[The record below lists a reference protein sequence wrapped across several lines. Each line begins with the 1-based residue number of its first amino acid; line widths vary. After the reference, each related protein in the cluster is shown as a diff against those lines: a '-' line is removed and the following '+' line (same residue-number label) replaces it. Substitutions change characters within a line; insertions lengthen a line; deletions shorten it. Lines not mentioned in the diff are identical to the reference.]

1 MQDPYK
7 VLGISRDATDDEV
20 KKAYRQ
26 LSRKYHPD
34 ANVNNPNK
42 DKAEEM
48 FKLVQQAYQQV
59 MYERQHPYS
68 SAGSGAYGSGR
79 PQGGGSGPRPGQS
92 PYGQSSS
99 GQSWQ
104 DENGTTYTYYGNF
117 EDFSDFWN
125 EFFSTYGFGTQNT
138 RQDNS
143 EEAIH
148 LRAAASYINHG
159 MFQEALNVLSAM
171 EERSAQWYYYSAAA
185 NSGIGNDAVAL
196 EHAQRAAAMEPDN
209 QIYQSMLSQ
218 LQSGSRWYS
227 SRQQSYGTPATAG
240 GHCMR
245 VCATY
250 LCLNAMC
257 NLCCCG
263 GGGYRT
269 GC

>member
-1 MQDPYK
+1 MSDPYK
-7 VLGISRDATDDEV
+7 ILGISRDATDDEV

-68 SAGSGAYGSGR
+68 SAGQGSWSRPGSQSTGR
-79 PQGGGSGPRPGQS
+79 PSGSSGT
-92 PYGQSSS
+92 SS
-99 GQSWQ
+99 GQTWQ

-117 EDFSDFWN
+117 EDFSDFWT
-125 EFFSTYGFGTQNT
+125 EFFSSYGFGTQGAS
-138 RQDNS
+138 QDNS

-196 EHAQRAAAMEPDN
+196 EHAQRAASMDPSN
-209 QIYQSMLSQ
+209 PNYQSMLQQ
-218 LQSGSRWYS
+218 LQSGNRWYT
-227 SRQQSYGTPATAG
+227 SRSQTYGGPVSAG
-240 GHCMR
+240 GQCMR
-245 VCATY
+245 VCAAY
-250 LCLNAMC
+250 LCINALC
-257 NLCCCG
+257 NICCCG
-263 GGGYRT
+263 GGSR

>member
-1 MQDPYK
+1 MSDPYK

-34 ANVNNPNK
+34 ANVNNPDK

-68 SAGSGAYGSGR
+68 SAGGSY
-79 PQGGGSGPRPGQS
+79 GSGPRPQGS
-92 PYGQSSS
+92 PYSRPGQGS
-99 GQSWQ
+99 GGQGQTWQ
-104 DENGTTYTYYGNF
+104 DDRGTTYTYYGDF
-117 EDFSDFWN
+117 ENFSDFWN
-125 EFFSTYGFGTQNT
+125 EFFSTYGFGTQNA
-138 RQDNS
+138 RQEDS

-148 LRAAASYINHG
+148 LRAAATYINHG

-185 NSGIGNDAVAL
+185 NSGIGNDSVAL
-196 EHAQRAAAMEPDN
+196 EHAQRAASMEPNN
-209 QIYQSMLSQ
+209 QIYQNMLQQ

-227 SRQQSYGTPATAG
+227 SRQSTYGAPATASG
-240 GHCMR
+240 QCMR
-245 VCATY
+245 MCATY
-250 LCLNAMC
+250 LCINAMC

-263 GGGYRT
+263 GRS

>member
-1 MQDPYK
+1 MSDPYK
-7 VLGISRDATDDEV
+7 ILGISRDASDDEV

-68 SAGSGAYGSGR
+68 SAGQGSWSRPGSQSAGR
-79 PQGGGSGPRPGQS
+79 PSGSSGT
-92 PYGQSSS
+92 SS
-99 GQSWQ
+99 GQTWQ

-117 EDFSDFWN
+117 ENFSDFWT
-125 EFFSTYGFGTQNT
+125 EFFSSYGFGTQGAS
-138 RQDNS
+138 QDNS

-196 EHAQRAAAMEPDN
+196 EHAQRAASMEPN
-209 QIYQSMLSQ
+209 NPNYQSMLQQ
-218 LQSGSRWYS
+218 LQSGNRWYT
-227 SRQQSYGTPATAG
+227 SRSQTYGGPVSAG
-240 GHCMR
+240 GQCIR
-245 VCATY
+245 VCAAY
-250 LCLNAMC
+250 LCINALC
-257 NLCCCG
+257 NICCCG
-263 GGGYRT
+263 GGSR

>member
-1 MQDPYK
+1 MSDPYK
-7 VLGISRDATDDEV
+7 ILGISRDATDDEV

-68 SAGSGAYGSGR
+68 SAGQGSWSRPGSQSAGR
-79 PQGGGSGPRPGQS
+79 PSGSSGT
-92 PYGQSSS
+92 SS
-99 GQSWQ
+99 GQTWQ

-125 EFFSTYGFGTQNT
+125 EFFSSYGFGTQGAS
-138 RQDNS
+138 QDNS

-171 EERSAQWYYYSAAA
+171 EERSAQWYYYSTAA

-196 EHAQRAAAMEPDN
+196 EHAQRAASMDPSN
-209 QIYQSMLSQ
+209 PNYQSMLQQ
-218 LQSGSRWYS
+218 LQSGNRWYT
-227 SRQQSYGTPATAG
+227 SRSQTYGGPVSAG
-240 GHCMR
+240 GQCMR
-245 VCATY
+245 VCAAY
-250 LCLNAMC
+250 LCINALC
-257 NLCCCG
+257 NICCCG
-263 GGGYRT
+263 GGSR

>member
-1 MQDPYK
+1 MSDPYQ

-34 ANVNNPNK
+34 SNINNPNK

-59 MYERQHPYS
+59 MYERQHPYAS
-68 SAGSGAYGSGR
+68 SGFGTGQQGGSRPGSSYGR
-79 PQGGGSGPRPGQS
+79 PQSQ
-92 PYGQSSS
+92 SS

-104 DENGTTYTYYGNF
+104 DENGRTYTYYGNYQ
-117 EDFSDFWN
+117 DFSDFWN
-125 EFFSTYGFGTQNT
+125 EFFSSYGFGTQSAYQ
-138 RQDNS
+138 QDNS

-159 MFQEALNVLSAM
+159 MFQEALNVLDAM

-185 NSGIGNDAVAL
+185 NSGVGNDAIAL
-196 EHAQRAAAMEPDN
+196 EHARRAVSMEPDN
-209 QIYQSMLSQ
+209 QIYQNMLSQ
-218 LQSGSRWYS
+218 LQSGSKWYS
-227 SRQQSYGTPATAG
+227 SRQQTYGSPVTAG
-240 GHCMR
+240 NQCMR

-250 LCLNAMC
+250 LCLNALC
-257 NLCCCG
+257 NIFCCG
-263 GGGYRT
+263 NGRS
-269 GC
+269 C

>member
-1 MQDPYK
+1 MSDPYK
-7 VLGISRDATDDEV
+7 ILGISRDATDDEV

-34 ANVNNPNK
+34 ANINNPNK

-59 MYERQHPYS
+59 MYERQHPYAS
-68 SAGSGAYGSGR
+68 SGYGR
-79 PQGGGSGPRPGQS
+79 PQGGARPGGS
-92 PYGQSSS
+92 PYSGSQGQSS
-99 GQSWQ
+99 GQTWQ
-104 DENGTTYTYYGNF
+104 DEDGNTYTYYGNYQ
-117 EDFSDFWN
+117 DFSDFWN
-125 EFFSTYGFGTQNT
+125 EFFGAYGFGGSAQSTS

-159 MFQEALNVLSAM
+159 MFEEALNVLSAM

-185 NSGIGNDAVAL
+185 NSGLGNDAVAL
-196 EHAQRAAAMEPDN
+196 EHAQRAASMEPDN
-209 QIYQSMLSQ
+209 QNYQSMLQQ
-218 LQSGSRWYS
+218 LQSGNRWYS
-227 SRQQSYGTPATAG
+227 SRQQSYGSPVSSG
-240 GHCMR
+240 SQCMR

-263 GGGYRT
+263 NGTR
-269 GC
+269 C

>member
-1 MQDPYK
+1 MSDPYK
-7 VLGISRDATDDEV
+7 VLGISRDATDDEI

-34 ANVNNPNK
+34 ANVNNPDK

-68 SAGSGAYGSGR
+68 TSGFGTAGYGR
-79 PQGGGSGPRPGQS
+79 PQG
-92 PYGQSSS
+92 SSS
-99 GQSWQ
+99 GSGQYSSSQGSGQTWQ

-117 EDFSDFWN
+117 QDFSDFWN
-125 EFFSTYGFGTQNT
+125 EFFSSYGFGTQQDM

-159 MFQEALNVLSAM
+159 MFQEALNVLDAM
-171 EERSAQWYYYSAAA
+171 EERGAQWYYYSAAA
-185 NSGIGNDAVAL
+185 NSGIGNDSIAL
-196 EHAQRAAAMEPDN
+196 EHAQQAVDLEPDN
-209 QIYQSMLSQ
+209 QIYQSMLQQ

-227 SRQQSYGTPATAG
+227 ARQQSYGSPMGSG
-240 GHCMR
+240 GQCMR
-245 VCATY
+245 ICATY

-257 NLCCCG
+257 NICCCG
-263 GGGYRT
+263 SGGRS

>member
-1 MQDPYK
+1 MSDPYK
-7 VLGISRDATDDEV
+7 ILGISRDATDDEV

-34 ANVNNPNK
+34 ANVNNPDK

-68 SAGSGAYGSGR
+68 SAGQGSWSRPGSQSAGR
-79 PQGGGSGPRPGQS
+79 PSGSSGT
-92 PYGQSSS
+92 SS
-99 GQSWQ
+99 GQTWQ

-117 EDFSDFWN
+117 EDFSDFWT
-125 EFFSTYGFGTQNT
+125 EFFSSYGFGTQGAS
-138 RQDNS
+138 QDNS

-196 EHAQRAAAMEPDN
+196 EHAQRAASMEPN
-209 QIYQSMLSQ
+209 NPNYQSMLQQ
-218 LQSGSRWYS
+218 LQSGNRWYT
-227 SRQQSYGTPATAG
+227 SRSQTYGGPVSAG
-240 GHCMR
+240 GQCMR
-245 VCATY
+245 VCAAY
-250 LCLNAMC
+250 LCINALC
-257 NLCCCG
+257 NICCCG
-263 GGGYRT
+263 GGSR

>member
-1 MQDPYK
+1 MSDPYK
-7 VLGISRDATDDEV
+7 ILGITRDATDDEV

-68 SAGSGAYGSGR
+68 SAGTGSYTRPGSQGAGR
-79 PQGGGSGPRPGQS
+79 PAG
-92 PYGQSSS
+92 SSS
-99 GQSWQ
+99 GQSQTWQ
-104 DENGTTYTYYGNF
+104 DENGTTYTYYGYF
-117 EDFSDFWN
+117 EDFSEFWN
-125 EFFSTYGFGTQNT
+125 EFFSSYGFGTQGS

-196 EHAQRAAAMEPDN
+196 EHAQQAVSMEPDN
-209 QIYQSMLSQ
+209 PNYQSMLQQ
-218 LQSGSRWYS
+218 LQSGNRWYS
-227 SRQQSYGTPATAG
+227 SRQQSYGGPVSTG
-240 GHCMR
+240 SQCMR
-245 VCATY
+245 ICATY
-250 LCLNAMC
+250 LCINALC

-263 GGGYRT
+263 GGTR

>member
-1 MQDPYK
+1 MSDPYK
-7 VLGISRDATDDEV
+7 ILGISRDATDDEV

-68 SAGSGAYGSGR
+68 SAGQGSWSRPGSQSAGR
-79 PQGGGSGPRPGQS
+79 PSGSSGT
-92 PYGQSSS
+92 SSS
-99 GQSWQ
+99 QTWQ

-117 EDFSDFWN
+117 EDFSDFWT
-125 EFFSTYGFGTQNT
+125 EFFSSYGFGTQGAS
-138 RQDNS
+138 QDNS

-196 EHAQRAAAMEPDN
+196 EHAQRAASMEPGN
-209 QIYQSMLSQ
+209 PNYQSMLQQ
-218 LQSGSRWYS
+218 LQSGNRWYT
-227 SRQQSYGTPATAG
+227 SRSQTYGGPVSAG
-240 GHCMR
+240 GQCMR
-245 VCATY
+245 VCAAY
-250 LCLNAMC
+250 LCINALC
-257 NLCCCG
+257 NICCCG
-263 GGGYRT
+263 GGSR

>member
-1 MQDPYK
+1 MSDPYK
-7 VLGISRDATDDEV
+7 ILGISRDATDDEV

-68 SAGSGAYGSGR
+68 SAGQGSWSRPGSQSAGR
-79 PQGGGSGPRPGQS
+79 PSGSSGT
-92 PYGQSSS
+92 SS
-99 GQSWQ
+99 GQTWQ

-125 EFFSTYGFGTQNT
+125 EFFSSYGFGTQGAS
-138 RQDNS
+138 QDNS

-196 EHAQRAAAMEPDN
+196 EHAQRAASMDPGN
-209 QIYQSMLSQ
+209 PNYQSMLQQ
-218 LQSGSRWYS
+218 LQSGNRWYT
-227 SRQQSYGTPATAG
+227 SRSQTYGGPVSAG
-240 GHCMR
+240 GQCMR
-245 VCATY
+245 VCAAY
-250 LCLNAMC
+250 LCINALC
-257 NLCCCG
+257 NICCCG
-263 GGGYRT
+263 GGSR

>member
-1 MQDPYK
+1 MSDPYK
-7 VLGISRDATDDEV
+7 ILGISRDATDDEV

-68 SAGSGAYGSGR
+68 SAGQGSWSRPGSQSAGR
-79 PQGGGSGPRPGQS
+79 PSGSSGT
-92 PYGQSSS
+92 SS
-99 GQSWQ
+99 GQTWQ

-117 EDFSDFWN
+117 EDFSDFWT
-125 EFFSTYGFGTQNT
+125 EFFSSYGFGTQGAS
-138 RQDNS
+138 QDNS

-196 EHAQRAAAMEPDN
+196 EHAQRAASMESFSPETDGTLPGVRPTEVPSPRAVN
-209 QIYQSMLSQ
+209 VC
-218 LQSGSRWYS
+218 GSA
-227 SRQQSYGTPATAG
+227 PPI
-240 GHCMR
+240 
-245 VCATY
+245 CA
-250 LCLNAMC
+250 
-257 NLCCCG
+257 
-263 GGGYRT
+263 
-269 GC
+269 

>member
-1 MQDPYK
+1 MSDPYQ

-34 ANVNNPNK
+34 SNINNPNK

-59 MYERQHPYS
+59 MYERQHPY
-68 SAGSGAYGSGR
+68 A
-79 PQGGGSGPRPGQS
+79 
-92 PYGQSSS
+92 SS
-99 GQSWQ
+99 GF
-104 DENGTTYTYYGNF
+104 GTG
-117 EDFSDFWN
+117 S
-125 EFFSTYGFGTQNT
+125 YGFGTQSAYQ
-138 RQDNS
+138 QDNS

-159 MFQEALNVLSAM
+159 MFQEALNVLDAM

-196 EHAQRAAAMEPDN
+196 EHAQQAVSMEPDN
-209 QIYQSMLSQ
+209 QIFQNMLQ
-218 LQSGSRWYS
+218 QIQSGSKWYS
-227 SRQQSYGTPATAG
+227 SRQQTYGSPVTAG
-240 GHCMR
+240 NQCMR

-250 LCLNAMC
+250 LCLNALC
-257 NLCCCG
+257 NIFCCG
-263 GGGYRT
+263 NGRS
-269 GC
+269 C

>member
-1 MQDPYK
+1 MSDPYK
-7 VLGISRDATDDEV
+7 ILGISRDASDDEV

-68 SAGSGAYGSGR
+68 SAGQGSWSRPGSQSAGR
-79 PQGGGSGPRPGQS
+79 PSGSSGT
-92 PYGQSSS
+92 SS
-99 GQSWQ
+99 GQTWQ

-117 EDFSDFWN
+117 ENFSDFWT
-125 EFFSTYGFGTQNT
+125 EFFSSYGFGTQGAS
-138 RQDNS
+138 QDNS

-171 EERSAQWYYYSAAA
+171 EERNAQWYYYSAAA

-196 EHAQRAAAMEPDN
+196 EHAQRAASMEPN
-209 QIYQSMLSQ
+209 NPNYQSMLQQ
-218 LQSGSRWYS
+218 LQSGNRWYT
-227 SRQQSYGTPATAG
+227 SRSQTYGGPVSAG
-240 GHCMR
+240 GQCMR
-245 VCATY
+245 VCAAY
-250 LCLNAMC
+250 LCINALC
-257 NLCCCG
+257 NICCCG
-263 GGGYRT
+263 GGSR

>member
-1 MQDPYK
+1 MSDPYK
-7 VLGISRDATDDEV
+7 ILGISRDASDDEV

-68 SAGSGAYGSGR
+68 SAGQGSWSRPGNQSAGRPYGS
-79 PQGGGSGPRPGQS
+79 SGT
-92 PYGQSSS
+92 SS
-99 GQSWQ
+99 GQTWQ

-117 EDFSDFWN
+117 EDFSDFWT
-125 EFFSTYGFGTQNT
+125 EFFSSYGFGTQGAS
-138 RQDNS
+138 QDNS

-196 EHAQRAAAMEPDN
+196 EHAQRAASMEPN
-209 QIYQSMLSQ
+209 NPNYQSMLQQ
-218 LQSGSRWYS
+218 LQSGNRWYT
-227 SRQQSYGTPATAG
+227 SRSQTYGGPVSAG
-240 GHCMR
+240 GQCMR
-245 VCATY
+245 VCAAY
-250 LCLNAMC
+250 LCINALC
-257 NLCCCG
+257 NICCCG
-263 GGGYRT
+263 GGSR

>member
-1 MQDPYK
+1 MSDPYK
-7 VLGISRDATDDEV
+7 ILGITRDATDDEV

-42 DKAEEM
+42 DQAEEM

-68 SAGSGAYGSGR
+68 SAGPGSYSRPGSQGTGR
-79 PQGGGSGPRPGQS
+79 PAG
-92 PYGQSSS
+92 SSS
-99 GQSWQ
+99 GQSQTWQ

-117 EDFSDFWN
+117 EDFSEFWN
-125 EFFSTYGFGTQNT
+125 EFFSSYGFGTQGS

-196 EHAQRAAAMEPDN
+196 EHAQQAVSMEPDN
-209 QIYQSMLSQ
+209 PNYQSMLQQ
-218 LQSGSRWYS
+218 LQSGNRWYS
-227 SRQQSYGTPATAG
+227 ARQQSYGGPVSTG
-240 GHCMR
+240 SQCMR
-245 VCATY
+245 ICATY
-250 LCLNAMC
+250 LCINALC

-263 GGGYRT
+263 GGTR